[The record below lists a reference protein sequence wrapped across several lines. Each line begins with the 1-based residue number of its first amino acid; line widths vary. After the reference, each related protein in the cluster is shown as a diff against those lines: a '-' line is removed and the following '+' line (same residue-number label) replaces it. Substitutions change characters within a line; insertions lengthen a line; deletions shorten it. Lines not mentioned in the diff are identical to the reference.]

1 MKRVFVSYSRRNRN
15 FAERLARDLSDAGLD
30 VWIDFRQIHG
40 GEVWRDEI
48 RRGIERSEMMIV
60 CLSPEAVRSE
70 WVQFEVNSARN
81 LGKLVIP
88 VMVTSAQADI
98 QATPALSWLDDVQ
111 FISFEERYEEA
122 FPQLLTALPGTRA
135 VGAFDEIDPAS
146 IPNPFK
152 GLEAFQQTDARF
164 FFGRE
169 SLVRKAVNN
178 LREDVHVRFLAV
190 MGASG
195 GGKSSLVR
203 AGIIPVLRTG
213 AIPGSESWRVAI
225 LTPGSNP
232 INALATRLAP
242 MVSSMAGQEGDS
254 DALESTLRASDRSL
268 HDISEQ
274 ILANAPPHAR
284 LLLVIDQFEEAFARA
299 SEGQRDPFIKLI
311 HVAATYPEG
320 RTQLLITMRADF
332 FDRVA
337 RYPELAE
344 LFEQENILIVTEMT
358 VANLLRTIEGPAQAV
373 GLVYEDGL
381 AQRILDD
388 VRRQPG
394 SLPLLQYALKILY
407 EKRDGRRLTHA
418 AYDAIGGVDRALARH
433 AEEIY
438 SGLKPTQ
445 QDIMRRL
452 MLRLVEVGEGGEATR
467 RRVDR
472 QDLNFENVSTEA
484 VQEVIDLLTASESR
498 LLIASREIR
507 TSGDAT
513 EAPITW
519 IEVSHEALIREW
531 DRLKAWIAEN
541 AEGLRYGSELLKA
554 ASDWNAA
561 NRDAAY
567 LLTGTRLV
575 RAEEWLL
582 DADANALQRAFIQAS
597 IEQRHRVE
605 AAQREQAERELE
617 LQRRA
622 AERLRAFVIVLLLS
636 LVVAIGLI
644 FFALNER
651 TRAETNAQIA
661 EENAERAEA
670 NAAQASSFAL
680 SANADRALADNNGDL
695 ALGLAV
701 EALRVVDP
709 VPPQARLTMADV
721 SFAPGTRRLLTAHSE
736 SVNAVAYSPAGGLA
750 LSAADDGMIF
760 AWNTDSGETIAQM
773 QDEGNGDINAIAIRK
788 DGTQALTGSDTG
800 VLTLWDLTTF
810 QVMGRMSEKHG
821 QSINAVAFAPSPPDG
836 LPQTALSAATN
847 NTLVLW
853 DMATLTPLRRLSG
866 HTGTINDVAYLPTD
880 ANVAASSGNDRR
892 IIFWNL
898 ATGSPIQ
905 SISTPTPDNAS
916 ASTIDFSPDGRLLA
930 AGQVSNGLLHVW
942 TLVPSSSQMLAES
955 RAVVGEPRQYL
966 GHSAEIGNRIRDV
979 SFSPDGTRLA
989 SGSSDG
995 QINFWEATSGR
1006 LLRTF
1011 SGHTDEIRSL
1021 SFNPDGTRLMS
1032 GSGDNT
1038 LRMWDVQ
1045 SSAIVRDYVGH
1056 EKGIVQGMFMP
1067 NGRVVLSGGFDTTL
1081 RLWDAATG
1089 RTFQEFRDHTG
1100 RILSMDVTED
1110 GRYIISS
1117 ADDRTIRVWDVATGV
1132 SVATELQ
1139 DEALRE
1145 VRLLPGDQQFFS
1157 VSRDGLTLWDFATLT
1172 LLSTPIYTDPDSTFL
1187 DLYAVDVSDDGA
1199 FVAAGGTDSLVR
1211 VWDVASGELLA
1222 RLEGHEFGIRDLDF
1236 DPTGEYIV
1244 SGGLRGEVIVWDWDA
1259 PDPLLRPLK
1268 GHTQTISGVN
1278 FSPDS
1283 STVLSGSLD
1292 FTIRVWDIE
1301 TAFEVRRYELD
1312 AVTLQS
1318 VQSVA
1323 FNPDGELILS
1333 GQIDGTLRLWR
1344 LYPNIDSLL
1353 AWTLHNRYVPPL
1365 TCDQREQFRLDP
1377 LCDADGNLPAE
1388 ALNALDVGTP
1398 TALPETVLTLEIGS
1412 QARINTSADDRQR
1425 LRRIPGVVSDD
1436 DVIGLLDDNT
1446 SVTLLEGPVVASV
1459 SATAY
1464 VPANWWRVRADDGR
1478 EGWVAE
1484 FSPDEQLQSLVPLG
1498 AFTAESP
1505 Y

>member
-60 CLSPEAVRSE
+60 CLSPEAVKSE

-88 VMVTSAQADI
+88 VMVTSAQAELRS
-98 QATPALSWLDDVQ
+98 TPALSWLDDVQ
-111 FISFEERYEEA
+111 FISFDGRYEEA

-135 VGAFDEIDPAS
+135 VSPFDEIAPEN

-169 SLVRKAVNN
+169 ALVRKAVNN
-178 LREDVHVRFLAV
+178 LREDVNIRFLAV

-213 AIPGSESWRVAI
+213 AIPGSEAWRVLI
-225 LTPGSNP
+225 FTPGSNP

-242 MVSSMAGQEGDS
+242 LVSPMAGQEGDS
-254 DALESTLRASDRSL
+254 DTLESSLRASDRSL

-274 ILANAPPHAR
+274 ILANAPANAR

-299 SEGQRDPFIKLI
+299 SEAQRDPFIKLI

-332 FDRVA
+332 FDRIS

-438 SGLKPTQ
+438 SGLQPSQ
-445 QDIMRRL
+445 QDIMQRL
-452 MLRLVEVGEGGEATR
+452 MLRLVEVGESGDATR

-484 VQEVIDLLTASESR
+484 VQEVIDLLTAPESR

-507 TSGDAT
+507 TSGDAS

-531 DRLKAWIAEN
+531 DQLKGWIAEN

-561 NRDAAY
+561 NRDSAY

-597 IEQRHRVE
+597 VEQRSRVE
-605 AAQREQAERELE
+605 ATEREQAERELA

-622 AERLRAFVIVLLLS
+622 AERLRAFVLVLLIS

-721 SFAPGTRRLLTAHSE
+721 SFAPGTRRLMTAHTQTI
-736 SVNAVAYSPAGGLA
+736 NAVAYSPAGRLA
-750 LSAADDGMIF
+750 LSAADDGLILV
-760 AWNTDSGETIAQM
+760 WNTDSGETITQM
-773 QDEGNGDINAIAIRK
+773 RDEGNGNINAITVRK

-800 VLTLWDLTTF
+800 VITLWDLTTY
-810 QVMGRMSEKHG
+810 QVIGRMSEKHG

-853 DMATLTPLRRLSG
+853 DMMTLTPLRRLSG
-866 HTGTINDVAYLPTD
+866 HTGTVNDVAYLPTD
-880 ANVAASSGNDRR
+880 ANIAASVGNDRR

-905 SISTPTPDNAS
+905 SISTPDDVS
-916 ASTIDFSPDGRLLA
+916 ASTIDLSPDGALLA
-930 AGQVSNGLLHVW
+930 IGQSSRGLLNVW
-942 TLVPSSSQMLAES
+942 TVVQPSSQMVAES

-966 GHSAEIGNRIRDV
+966 GHSAEVGNRIRDV
-979 SFSPDGTRLA
+979 SFSPDGTRLT

-995 QINFWEATSGR
+995 QILFWEALTGR

-1011 SGHTDEIRSL
+1011 NGHTDEIRSL

-1038 LRMWDVQ
+1038 LRLWDVQ

-1056 EKGIVQGMFMP
+1056 AKGIVQGMFMP
-1067 NGRVVLSGGFDTTL
+1067 NGRVVLSGGADTTL

-1089 RTFQEFRDHTG
+1089 RTIQELRGHTE
-1100 RILSMDVTED
+1100 RILSMDVTDD

-1117 ADDRTIRVWDVATGV
+1117 ADDDKIRVWDVATGN
-1132 SVATELQ
+1132 SVETEPQ
-1139 DEALRE
+1139 DEPLRE
-1145 VRLLPGDQQFFS
+1145 VRLLPGDQQFFG
-1157 VSRDGLTLWDFATLT
+1157 VGRDGMALWDFATLT
-1172 LLSTPIYTDPDSTFL
+1172 LSKSFTDPDSL
-1187 DLYAVDVSDDGA
+1187 LSDLYAVDVSDDGTL
-1199 FVAAGGTDSLVR
+1199 VATGGNDALVR
-1211 VWDVASGELLA
+1211 VWNVASGELLA
-1222 RLEGHEFGIRDLDF
+1222 RLEGHEFSIRDLDF
-1236 DPTGEYIV
+1236 DPTGDRIV
-1244 SGGLRGEVIVWDWDA
+1244 SGGLRGEVMVWDWDA
-1259 PDPLLRPLK
+1259 PNPLMRALN
-1268 GHTQTISGVN
+1268 GHTQTINGVG
-1278 FSPDS
+1278 FSPDG
-1283 STVLSGSLD
+1283 STILSGSLD

-1301 TAFEVRRYELD
+1301 TGFEVRRYELD

-1318 VQSVA
+1318 VQSVV

-1377 LCDADGNLPAE
+1377 LCDEAGNLPVG
-1388 ALNALDVGTP
+1388 ALNALDVGLP
-1398 TALPETVLTLEIGS
+1398 TALPETVLILETGTE
-1412 QARINTSADDRQR
+1412 ARINTSSDDRQR
-1425 LRRIPGVVSDD
+1425 LRRIPGVVSDE

-1446 SVTLLEGPVVASV
+1446 TVILLEGPVIASV
-1459 SATAY
+1459 SVTDY
-1464 VPANWWRVRADDGR
+1464 IPVNWWRVHVDDGR

-1484 FSPDEQLQSLVPLG
+1484 SDPDENLQSLVPVS
-1498 AFTAESP
+1498 AFSE
-1505 Y
+1505 